1 MAHDLFFKSSS
12 RNWSRDLDDVAP
24 IQPSPKLETAIEKK
38 VKAQTSKLAATKAA
52 AAGGNK
58 KAQKKWAKICKKVGK
73 IQKAAD
79 AGNPDAARQ
88 LDKIRATGL
97 FTIAS
102 SATSGDDRLTEIVT
116 SGDDR
121 LTEILTSGDD
131 SLTEILTSGDFVGR
145 QEILGKDEILGH
157 GQPRRT
163 GRREKRHTSWSNGE
177 GEGRDGSLLGK
188 DEILGHG
195 QFIGRDEILGRGQF
209 IGRDEILGRGQ
220 FIGEEERALAAEGG
234 ACERNA
240 LKRRF
245 GKRSI

>member
-24 IQPSPKLETAIEKK
+24 IQPSPKLETAVEKK
-38 VKAQTSKLAATKAA
+38 MKAQTSKLAATKAT
-52 AAGGNK
+52 AAGGNR
-58 KAQKKWAKICKKVGK
+58 KAQKKWAKICKKVAK

-102 SATSGDDRLTEIVT
+102 TATSGDDSLTEIVT

-131 SLTEILTSGDFVGR
+131 RLTEILTSGDFVGR
-145 QEILGKDEILGH
+145 QEFI
-157 GQPRRT
+157 
-163 GRREKRHTSWSNGE
+163 
-177 GEGRDGSLLGK
+177 GK

-195 QFIGRDEILGRGQF
+195 QFIGKDEILGRGQF
-209 IGRDEILGRGQ
+209 IGKDEILGRGQ

-234 ACERNA
+234 ACERGA
-240 LKRRF
+240 LNRRF